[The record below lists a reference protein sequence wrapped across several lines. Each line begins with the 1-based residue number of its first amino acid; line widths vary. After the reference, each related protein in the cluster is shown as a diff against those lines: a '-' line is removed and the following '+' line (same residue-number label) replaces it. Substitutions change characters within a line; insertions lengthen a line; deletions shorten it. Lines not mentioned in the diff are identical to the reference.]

1 MNLPVLHA
9 ITRQETPT
17 IMGEDRDDDSKHGQ
31 QDDSGKHGREDNTR
45 DGRPDPVRPVP
56 PPPDPN
62 KHDR

>member
-1 MNLPVLHA
+1 MA
-9 ITRQETPT
+9 
-17 IMGEDRDDDSKHGQ
+17 MDEDKDMKDNEDDGGQ
-31 QDDSGKHGREDNTR
+31 HCEEDFTG

>member
-1 MNLPVLHA
+1 
-9 ITRQETPT
+9 
-17 IMGEDRDDDSKHGQ
+17 MGRDRDDDSKHGQ
-31 QDDSGKHGREDNTR
+31 QDDPGKHGREDNTR